1 MNYFFTEHH
10 KNDINDAQKSIIHE
24 VIKVQHDSMPRK
36 ELYLT

>member
-36 ELYLT
+36 EPYLT